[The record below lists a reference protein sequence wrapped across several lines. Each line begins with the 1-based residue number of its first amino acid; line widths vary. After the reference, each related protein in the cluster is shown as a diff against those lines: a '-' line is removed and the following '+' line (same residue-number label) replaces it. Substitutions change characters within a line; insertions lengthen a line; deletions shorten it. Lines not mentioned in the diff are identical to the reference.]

1 VIAYASAGDF
11 ARLNPHLHG
20 IFLEGGSDR
29 QGRFVHVPS
38 LDVDT
43 LSQYFRSTMIAFFLK
58 RTLINERPGR
68 NMLDWT
74 HSGFSVDLSVKIP
87 ATSSKA
93 REYIARAP
101 VSLKKMLVEEHA
113 GSVLSRSEYNSY
125 FRTNSRLFPATEF
138 LAELLARFAK
148 LCGTAIMAEI

>member
-58 RTLINERPGR
+58 RTLINVEAKRSPIPMTSMHGGRAEPRGEGNLPPTRRPPPARQGR
-68 NMLDWT
+68 RD
-74 HSGFSVDLSVKIP
+74 G
-87 ATSSKA
+87 
-93 REYIARAP
+93 
-101 VSLKKMLVEEHA
+101 
-113 GSVLSRSEYNSY
+113 
-125 FRTNSRLFPATEF
+125 
-138 LAELLARFAK
+138 
-148 LCGTAIMAEI
+148 